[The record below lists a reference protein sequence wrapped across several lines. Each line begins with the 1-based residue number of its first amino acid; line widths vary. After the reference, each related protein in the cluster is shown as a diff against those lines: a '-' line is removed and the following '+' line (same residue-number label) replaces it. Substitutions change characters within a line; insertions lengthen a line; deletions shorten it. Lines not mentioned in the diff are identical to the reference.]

1 MVETSGSRLVY
12 KGQFLEQVNNNVNIG
27 FSEFTLNSSNR
38 KLQLPV
44 DETNIKVRLIWL
56 KLFNNVIKVDQ
67 LK

>member
-27 FSEFTLNSSNR
+27 FSEFTLNTSNR
-38 KLQLPV
+38 KLQL